1 LRLYPPILFLLFA
14 ALALAFSWIW
24 PIFFPLPLPLKIFSI
39 LVAVLGVCLA
49 VWARLVFLHQ
59 DTSVDP
65 YAEADRLVTTG
76 PYRYSRNPMYL
87 SLLLVLIGM
96 GFWLQSLSAL
106 LVAPLFF
113 YVINQRHIKPE
124 EERLQRQFGQYY
136 LDYCATTRRW
146 I

>member
-1 LRLYPPILFLLFA
+1 
-14 ALALAFSWIW
+14 
-24 PIFFPLPLPLKIFSI
+24 
-39 LVAVLGVCLA
+39 
-49 VWARLVFLHQ
+49 
-59 DTSVDP
+59 
-65 YAEADRLVTTG
+65 
-76 PYRYSRNPMYL
+76 MYL

-106 LVAPLFF
+106 LLAPLFI

-124 EERLQRQFGQYY
+124 EERLQRQFGQRY